1 MNNKNM
7 LYAAIRSTYD
17 RKRNLEE
24 MRKKMHLKSN
34 FKSYDKK
41 IAIQDFILGGLL
53 RELERAKGIKQM
65 EKLKRCPFCG
75 GEAMIED
82 WTCAY
87 EIGTSIRC
95 STCGA
100 AIHEGIEDGNGCH
113 DRAVKAWNRRAQENP
128 QPLTLEELQEMD
140 GEPVWVMVVDHK
152 VFADKDDDFDGW
164 GMCRKSWARL
174 WDKERADLIHVDY
187 DFEDYGKTWLAYR
200 TKPEGSGDE

>member
-34 FKSYDKK
+34 FKSYDTK

-140 GEPVWVMVVDHK
+140 GEPVWIDYMDGFATWRIIESVDNP
-152 VFADKDDDFDGW
+152 DKPY
-164 GMCRKSWARL
+164 AR
-174 WDKERADLIHVDY
+174 IHFY
-187 DFEDYGKTWLAYR
+187 ETIWKHLFDYGKTWLAYR
-200 TKPEGSGDE
+200 TKPERSGEE